1 MTLLYLYFFSYSWV
15 QDQDKAEV
23 WTDGVEDYLTY
34 AKQLIKEYDDVIQS
48 KGASAGT
55 SNFGGGPGGSSVL
68 NRLGGTG
75 GASAAPAVTGFNFAP
90 SSGAPT
96 FGGFGGSNGTAAGTA
111 AEDDE
116 EAEETEEAGPSLEL
130 DSSNADI
137 LMSQRVKLM
146 TQNAV
151 ERKWK
156 DRGEGIVSIRRSKDG
171 SGSPYLVFTTDAG
184 RILLNAPLV
193 KGLKPV
199 VNPKALRNL
208 IMFLIS
214 KVSAD
219 EPEERNMQLFKCASP
234 EAQQELHAK
243 IMELVGE

>member
-1 MTLLYLYFFSYSWV
+1 MKEQSRT
-15 QDQDKAEV
+15 EV

-34 AKQLIKEYDDVIQS
+34 AKQLLKDYDDVIQ
-48 KGASAGT
+48 ANAGT
-55 SNFGGGPGGSSVL
+55 SAPNFGAGVAAGGSSVF
-68 NRLGGTG
+68 NRLGGGAG
-75 GASAAPAVTGFNFAP
+75 GAGTSAPAPPVIGFNFAP
-90 SSGAPT
+90 AGGAPS
-96 FGGFGGSNGTAAGTA
+96 FGGFGGTNGTATGTA
-111 AEDDE
+111 EEEDDG
-116 EAEETEEAGPSLEL
+116 AEETEEAGPSLEL
-130 DSSNADI
+130 DSSTADI

-146 TQNAV
+146 TQDPVAK
-151 ERKWK
+151 KWK

-199 VNPKALRNL
+199 VNPKAPKNL
-208 IMFLIS
+208 IMMLIS

-234 EAQQELHAK
+234 EAQQELTAK
-243 IMELVGE
+243 ISSLIPE